1 VVKQPEIAVFDAL
14 RHDHPEFGGD
24 VVRWEP
30 GPDPP
35 DFIGTHRDGTKV
47 SIELTEWLDGRQA
60 SASIRRTEAKYAF
73 WETLNSTVSAR
84 PRIFSVVQV
93 SLREGARLAKRHG
106 GTFRAEFFELITHL
120 DDNWQQLLS
129 GYPQPIWTDF
139 SGHPTV
145 AKYVSGLLFYRSPLI
160 QHTGGPWIIFEATG
174 GAYTHGPFH
183 RVYLYFAFNEGA
195 LIQVWG
201 EP

>member
-1 VVKQPEIAVFDAL
+1 M
-14 RHDHPEFGGD
+14 
-24 VVRWEP
+24 
-30 GPDPP
+30 
-35 DFIGTHRDGTKV
+35 
-47 SIELTEWLDGRQA
+47 
-60 SASIRRTEAKYAF
+60 
-73 WETLNSTVSAR
+73 
-84 PRIFSVVQV
+84 
-93 SLREGARLAKRHG
+93 G

-174 GAYTHGPFH
+174 GAYTPHWAAEALLSRIKTKTARYQGVARIYGLAELILVVHYGLKGILHNTPYTGVSFGLDDIVREASFLLRKNHGPFH